1 MSTLKGKTAVI
12 TGASRGI
19 GRAVATALAKQGA
32 HLCIA
37 ARGEDELRA
46 LAGELSREHDVPVHA
61 VPCDVSRRA
70 DVEALA
76 EAAIQRLGQVSALV
90 NVAGISVQ
98 APFHRQS
105 LDDITSLME
114 TNFFGAVALTRL
126 LINHMIESG
135 GGAIVNMVS
144 GSTLVDPP
152 PRNFIVYT
160 SLKWALRAFS
170 KGLFWETR
178 DHNIKVTAIL
188 PGVTDTSLTGGLDP
202 DTIEPS
208 RLMGTEAVV
217 DAVLFALT
225 VPQNVCP
232 LEISVIN
239 QQTPWKMPVI
249 PYVQKHPGRDRA

>member
-1 MSTLKGKTAVI
+1 VSTIKGKTAII

-19 GRAVATALAKQGA
+19 GRAVAAALAKQGA

-37 ARGEDELRA
+37 ARGGVELRA
-46 LAGELSREHDVPVHA
+46 LADELSAEHGVQVHA
-61 VPCDVSRRA
+61 VPCDVSRRK

-76 EAAIQRLGQVSALV
+76 EAAIQRLGVVNALI

-98 APFHRQS
+98 SLFHKQS
-105 LDDITSLME
+105 IDDIESLMQ

-126 LINHMIESG
+126 LVNHMIERG
-135 GGAIVNMVS
+135 GGSIVNMVS

-152 PRNFIVYT
+152 PRSFLVYT

-170 KGLFWETR
+170 KGLFWEMR

-188 PGVTDTSLTGGLDP
+188 PGVTDTSLTSGLDP
-202 DTIEPS
+202 TTIEPS
-208 RLMGTEAVV
+208 RLMGTESVV

-225 VPQNVCP
+225 VPSNVCP

-239 QQTPWKMPVI
+239 QQTPWKVPVI
-249 PYVQKHPGRDRA
+249 PYVQNHPGKDRA

>member
-1 MSTLKGKTAVI
+1 MSSIKGKTAIV

-19 GRAVATALAKQGA
+19 GRSVATALAKEGA

-46 LAGELSREHDVPVHA
+46 LADALSREHGVPVHA
-61 VPCDVSRRA
+61 VPCDVSKRR
-70 DVEALA
+70 DLELLA
-76 EAAIQRLGQVSALV
+76 ETAIQRLGRVSALV

-98 APFHRQS
+98 APFHEQS
-105 LDDITSLME
+105 IDSITSLME

-126 LINHMIESG
+126 LINHMIENG
-135 GGAIVNMVS
+135 GGSIVNMVS

-152 PRNFIVYT
+152 PRSFIVYT

-170 KGLFWETR
+170 KGLFWELR

-188 PGVTDTSLTGGLDP
+188 PGVTDTSLTGGLDAA
-202 DTIEPS
+202 TLEPS
-208 RLMGTEAVV
+208 RLMGTESIAE
-217 DAVLFALT
+217 AVLFALT
-225 VPQNVCP
+225 IPANVCP

-239 QQTPWKMPVI
+239 QQTPWKIPVI
-249 PYVQKHPGRDRA
+249 PYAQRHPK

>member
-1 MSTLKGKTAVI
+1 MNTMKGKTAVI

-19 GRAVATALAKQGA
+19 GRAVATALANEGA

-37 ARGEDELRA
+37 ARGGDELHA
-46 LAGELSREHDVPVHA
+46 LAGELSRERGVRVHA
-61 VPCDVSRRA
+61 VPCDISKRK
-70 DVEALA
+70 DVETLA
-76 EAAIQRLGQVSALV
+76 ETAIQRLGVVNALI

-98 APFHRQS
+98 SPFHKQS
-105 LDDITSLME
+105 IDDIASLME
-114 TNFFGAVALTRL
+114 TNFFGGVALTRL

-135 GGAIVNMVS
+135 GGSIVNMVS

-152 PRNFIVYT
+152 PRSFIVYT

-170 KGLFWETR
+170 KGLFWEMR

-188 PGVTDTSLTGGLDP
+188 PGVTDTSLTGGLNP

-208 RLMGTEAVV
+208 RLMGTESVV

-225 VPQNVCP
+225 VPSNVCP

-239 QQTPWKMPVI
+239 QQTPWKVPVI
-249 PYVQKHPGRDRA
+249 PYVQNHPR